1 MYSEFATR
9 LEEALKAKAI
19 RNSPTVLANL
29 FNSEFDGRS
38 VTPHTARNWLLG
50 KSLPTQDKLVLLA
63 KILDTSSEHLRY
75 GRHSEKTLAISNQ
88 DGTQTELTISQQQ
101 FVKNYL
107 KLSIPKQ
114 KLVSDLVFELTELNM
129 STSSRLDLTQ

>member
-1 MYSEFATR
+1 MYAEFATR
-9 LEEALKAKAI
+9 LEQALHAKAI

-63 KILDTSSEHLRY
+63 RMLGTSSEHLRY
-75 GRHSEKTLAISNQ
+75 GRHSEKTLMISNQ
-88 DGTQTELTISQQQ
+88 DGTETELTISQQQ
-101 FVKNYL
+101 FVKDYL
-107 KLSIPKQ
+107 QLSISKQ
-114 KLVSDLVFELTELNM
+114 KLLSDLVIELAEVT
-129 STSSRLDLTQ
+129 

>member
-1 MYSEFATR
+1 MYSEFAKR
-9 LEEALKAKAI
+9 LEQALKAKAI

-50 KSLPTQDKLVLLA
+50 KSIPTQEKLVLLA
-63 KILDTSSEHLRY
+63 RMLGTSSEQLRY
-75 GRHSEKTLAISNQ
+75 GRNSEKTLMISNQ
-88 DGTQTELTISQQQ
+88 DGTETELTVSQQQ

-107 KLSIPKQ
+107 QLSVSNQ
-114 KLVSDLVFELTELNM
+114 KLLSDLVGEISGCM
-129 STSSRLDLTQ
+129 KS

>member
-1 MYSEFATR
+1 MYAEFATR
-9 LEEALKAKAI
+9 LKQALQAKAI

-63 KILDTSSEHLRY
+63 KILDTSSELLRY
-75 GRHSEKTLAISNQ
+75 GRHSEKTLMISNE
-88 DGTQTELTISQQQ
+88 DGTETELTISQQQ

-107 KLSIPKQ
+107 QLSISKQ
-114 KLVSDLVFELTELNM
+114 KLVSDLVIELAEV
-129 STSSRLDLTQ
+129 S

>member
-1 MYSEFATR
+1 LTLKNDMYSAFATR

-19 RNSPTVLANL
+19 RKSPTVLANM
-29 FNSEFDGRS
+29 FNDEYDGKS

-75 GRHSEKTLAISNQ
+75 GRHSEKTFVISES
-88 DGTQTELTISQQQ
+88 DGSETELTSAQQQ
-101 FVKNYL
+101 FLRRYL
-107 KLSIPKQ
+107 KLTTVQQEIMNSTVAEFSV
-114 KLVSDLVFELTELNM
+114 KLM
-129 STSSRLDLTQ
+129 

>member
-1 MYSEFATR
+1 MYSEFASR
-9 LEEALKAKAI
+9 LEQALKAKAI

-50 KSLPTQDKLVLLA
+50 KSIPTQEKLVLLA
-63 KILDTSSEHLRY
+63 RILGMSSEQLRY
-75 GRHSEKTLAISNQ
+75 GRNSEKTLMISNQ
-88 DGTQTELTISQQQ
+88 DGTETELSISQQQ

-107 KLSIPKQ
+107 QLNISKQ
-114 KLVSDLVFELTELNM
+114 KLVNDLVVELAEVN
-129 STSSRLDLTQ
+129 

>member
-1 MYSEFATR
+1 VVTIAG
-9 LEEALKAKAI
+9 I
-19 RNSPTVLANL
+19 RN
-29 FNSEFDGRS
+29 
-38 VTPHTARNWLLG
+38 
-50 KSLPTQDKLVLLA
+50 
-63 KILDTSSEHLRY
+63 
-75 GRHSEKTLAISNQ
+75 SEKTLAISNQ